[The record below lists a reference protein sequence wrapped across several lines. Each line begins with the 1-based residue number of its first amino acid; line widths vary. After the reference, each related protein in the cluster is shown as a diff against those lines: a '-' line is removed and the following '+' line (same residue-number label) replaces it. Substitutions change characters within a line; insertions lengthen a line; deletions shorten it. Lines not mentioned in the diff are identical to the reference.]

1 MKENPNGICFD
12 RDTLAGKAAN
22 KQEFLRVAVFARA
35 MFVLSS
41 TAESKEPVRACVFR
55 VADHTG
61 KKELAKRTFRNMRR
75 KYSEGSPRWIF
86 VHSTAFLISRHCPE
100 IRPNFFNTTKKCL
113 FLVSPIV
120 SFHVCKF
127 KILKIFS
134 FFM

>member
-1 MKENPNGICFD
+1 MGENPNGICFD
-12 RDTLAGKAAN
+12 RDTLAGKTAN

-75 KYSEGSPRWIF
+75 KYSEGSLDGSPCIPL
-86 VHSTAFLISRHCPE
+86 HFL
-100 IRPNFFNTTKKCL
+100 
-113 FLVSPIV
+113 SPV
-120 SFHVCKF
+120 TVPKF
-127 KILKIFS
+127 DQTSSILQPKSIFS
-134 FFM
+134 SFRQLCRFTFVNLKY